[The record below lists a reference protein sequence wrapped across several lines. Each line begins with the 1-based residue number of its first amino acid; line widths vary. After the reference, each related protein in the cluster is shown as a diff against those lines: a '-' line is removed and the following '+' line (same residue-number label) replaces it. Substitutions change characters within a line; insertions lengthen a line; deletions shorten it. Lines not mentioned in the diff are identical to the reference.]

1 MSGSIR
7 AFWRSK
13 HPATRLGVG
22 LLLLAAAAEPL
33 SGTRWGAS
41 VQLALLVCA
50 IPLSFRGVS
59 QDRARMA
66 ARATASDR
74 DGSAPNT

>member
-1 MSGSIR
+1 MSRSMR

-33 SGTRWGAS
+33 SGTRWVSS

-50 IPLSFRGVS
+50 IPLAFRGIAH
-59 QDRARMA
+59 DRARMA
-66 ARATASDR
+66 ARATASDGE
-74 DGSAPNT
+74 GSAPNP